1 MNYKYRFYMLK
12 NNFTRKSS
20 EKRIKLIILLFLSV
34 LFFIGEYKFFFKI
47 FNYLKAEIE
56 FLSKHLTIQL
66 VNIMN
71 LTFLSMLFFSNL
83 TNSIYYFY
91 VSDDLELLLSY
102 PIENKR
108 LILSR
113 YFQTTLTSS
122 WMVIFA
128 MIPFY
133 YALFQSFGFAKFS
146 LYLVFLLYLFLF
158 LSISSLGCMITLFI
172 VNYFPAKRAYQILW
186 SISALFIASIFV
198 IIRLIRPER
207 LFRPVTEKEF
217 MDFLKGLETPN
228 YPYLPSTWIT
238 KGFSAITFDKNINE
252 FFVYFLILILF
263 SVFSI
268 SIFLIISNKI
278 YTHSFSRAKSDFI
291 RKSIKGSKIDF
302 FAKIIP
308 FSVTVKQFFVK
319 DLKEILRDTG
329 QWSQLLLL
337 IGLVFVYLFSIK
349 SLPIKHTITMNM
361 VAFFN
366 IGILEFILSALIN
379 RFVFPNFSQ
388 EGKVMWIVKSFPLKM
403 EQIFFAKFILYFLPL
418 LFFGILLSI
427 FSNELLKVDKFIYL
441 FTMINVITMTATL
454 TFFGLSFGIIYPNF
468 KYSNVTEISFSYGGI
483 IYMLFSM
490 LYIGFSLVI
499 QAGPVYGYLKSK
511 LFAQAINLTY
521 FFLSFS
527 LLLISSII
535 ISLYFYKRAKKVWE
549 NWE

>member
-1 MNYKYRFYMLK
+1 MLK
-12 NNFTRKSS
+12 NNFIKNSS
-20 EKRIKLIILLFLSV
+20 GKKIKLFILFFLAI
-34 LFFIGEYKFFFKI
+34 LFFIGEYKFFLKI
-47 FNYLKAEIE
+47 FNYLKEEVE

-83 TNSIYYFY
+83 TNAIYYFY

-102 PIENKR
+102 PIKNNR

-113 YFQTTLTSS
+113 YLQTTLTSS

-133 YALFQSFGFAKFS
+133 IALFRSFGFSIVNLCLF
-146 LYLVFLLYLFLF
+146 FLLYILLF
-158 LSISSLGCMITLFI
+158 LSISALGSMITLFI
-172 VNYFPAKRAYQILW
+172 VNYFPAKRAYQVLW

-198 IIRLIRPER
+198 VIRLIRPER
-207 LFRPVTEKEF
+207 LFRPVSEKEF
-217 MDFLKGLETPN
+217 MNFLKELEVPE
-228 YPYLPSTWIT
+228 YSYLPSTWIT
-238 KGFSAITFDKNINE
+238 KGLSSLTFDRNVLD
-252 FFVYFLILILF
+252 FFVYLLILLLF
-263 SVFSI
+263 TFFSI
-268 SIFLIISNKI
+268 TFFLLISNKI
-278 YTHSFSRAKSDFI
+278 YPHSFSRAKSGFQKKTIIKSKLNFI
-291 RKSIKGSKIDF
+291 SRLL
-302 FAKIIP
+302 P
-308 FSVTVKQFFVK
+308 FSSPIKQFFLK
-319 DLKEILRDTG
+319 DLKDITRDTG

-379 RFVFPNFSQ
+379 RFVFPSFSQ
-388 EGKVMWIVKSFPLKM
+388 EGKAMWIIKSFPLNIR
-403 EQIFFAKFILYFLPL
+403 QIFISKFILYFFPL
-418 LFFGILLSI
+418 LIFGILLSV
-427 FSNELLKVDKFIYL
+427 FSNELLDADRFIYF
-441 FTMINVITMTATL
+441 FTIANVVTMTATL

-468 KYSNVTEISFSYGGI
+468 KYSNITEISFSYGGI

-490 LYIGFSLVI
+490 LYIGCSLVI

-511 LFAQAINLTY
+511 LFSQTINIMN
-521 FFLSFS
+521 FFLSFFIFEI
-527 LLLISSII
+527 LSII
-535 ISLYFYKRAKKVWE
+535 TCLYLYNRAKKTWE

>member
-12 NNFTRKSS
+12 NNFTKNNS
-20 EKRIKLIILLFLSV
+20 EKRIKLVILFFLAI
-34 LFFIGEYKFFFKI
+34 LFFIGEYKFFLKI
-47 FNYLKAEIE
+47 FNYLKEEVE

-102 PIENKR
+102 PIENKK

-122 WMVIFA
+122 WMVISA

-133 YALFQSFGFAKFS
+133 YALFQSFGYTKLS
-146 LYLVFLLYLFLF
+146 LYLIFLLYFLLF
-158 LSISSLGCMITLFI
+158 LSISALGCMITLFI

-198 IIRLIRPER
+198 VIRLIRPER

-217 MDFLKGLETPN
+217 MDFLKGLETPE

-238 KGFSAITFDKNINE
+238 KGFSSITFDKNLTE
-252 FFVYFLILILF
+252 FSIYFLILLLF
-263 SVFSI
+263 SFFSL
-268 SIFLIISNKI
+268 SFFLVISNKI
-278 YTHSFSRAKSDFI
+278 YTHSFSRAKSGFTK
-291 RKSIKGSKIDF
+291 KSIKSSTLDYI
-302 FAKIIP
+302 AKLIP
-308 FSVTVKQFFVK
+308 LPIPIKQFFLK

-379 RFVFPNFSQ
+379 RFVFPTFSQ
-388 EGKVMWIVKSFPLKM
+388 EGKVMWIVKSFPIKM
-403 EQIFFAKFILYFLPL
+403 EQIFLAKFILYFFPL

-427 FSNELLKVDKFIYL
+427 FSNELLKVDNFIYL
-441 FTMINVITMTATL
+441 FTIINVVTMTATL

-483 IYMLFSM
+483 TYMLFSM

-511 LFAQAINLTY
+511 LFIQTINFTN

-527 LLLISSII
+527 LFTMLSII
-535 ISLYFYKRAKKVWE
+535 LCSYFYKRSKKMWE